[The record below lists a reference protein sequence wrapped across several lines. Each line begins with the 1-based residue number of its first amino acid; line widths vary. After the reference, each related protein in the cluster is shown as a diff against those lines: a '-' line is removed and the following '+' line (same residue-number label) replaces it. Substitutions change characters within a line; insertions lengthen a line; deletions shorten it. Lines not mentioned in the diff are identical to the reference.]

1 MDEEADAWC
10 AISNSPRRR
19 HHHHQHCSY
28 LEELTQPWVRYW
40 ATLGE
45 IGGLLLQDNN
55 SLATIFTEFDR
66 DRSGRLSYKGN
77 AQHHQRHVL
86 YSDS

>member
-1 MDEEADAWC
+1 MKRPMHGAP
-10 AISNSPRRR
+10 SPTLPAAATTTTNIARTWR
-19 HHHHQHCSY
+19 
-28 LEELTQPWVRYW
+28 LTQPCVRYW

-77 AQHHQRHVL
+77 AQHHQKRHVL